1 MMKRWWAYTWSVIR
15 LEYTRIP
22 EPWVTSKKS
31 TFFTTSSK
39 KCLGSKVTLKPKSR
53 RSQTW
58 STSMPPVVAIS
69 ERLQGRTGQGPIRG
83 AARDPS
89 HPGGKPPTTWPK
101 RSECKSRIWPQNTL
115 PQKKTGTFLLKFLSL
130 MSTLH
135 PNPMHKNSFRKTR
148 ILCFC
153 HKVTLNK
160 LITVDTFQGRCN
172 CSSWYSKEEN
182 RWVGQTKWRAST
194 KPVEN
199 QTEALRFR
207 GAIEKIGNQ
216 SFGQW
221 HQHCQPGKTK

>member
-15 LEYTRIP
+15 LESTPMP

-89 HPGGKPPTTWPK
+89 HPGGKLPTTWPK

-115 PQKKTGTFLLKFLSL
+115 PQKKAGTFLLKSL
-130 MSTLH
+130 LTNHWCEPYIPIPCTKIRFEKLE
-135 PNPMHKNSFRKTR
+135 SFAFAIKWHWT
-148 ILCFC
+148 
-153 HKVTLNK
+153 
-160 LITVDTFQGRCN
+160 
-172 CSSWYSKEEN
+172 SW
-182 RWVGQTKWRAST
+182 
-194 KPVEN
+194 
-199 QTEALRFR
+199 
-207 GAIEKIGNQ
+207 
-216 SFGQW
+216 
-221 HQHCQPGKTK
+221 